1 MNMTPKEARDQF
13 RKKRQK
19 IRHEARAFRRKEAR
33 EWIEYLK
40 QSTLKFPVRLY
51 RESPRWVSSK
61 EHLFWLRNPE
71 RLALMHECKDSG
83 WILEWKKPF
92 FREEYVELS
101 PIPRIKVG

>member
-1 MNMTPKEARDQF
+1 MSMTPKEAQDQF

-40 QSTLKFPVRLY
+40 QSTIQFPVRLY
-51 RESPRWVSSK
+51 REYRWVSSK
-61 EHLFWLRNPE
+61 EHLFRLRKPE
-71 RLALMHECKDSG
+71 RLALSRECKDSG
-83 WILEWKKPF
+83 WILEWKNPF
-92 FREEYVELS
+92 FRSEYVELS